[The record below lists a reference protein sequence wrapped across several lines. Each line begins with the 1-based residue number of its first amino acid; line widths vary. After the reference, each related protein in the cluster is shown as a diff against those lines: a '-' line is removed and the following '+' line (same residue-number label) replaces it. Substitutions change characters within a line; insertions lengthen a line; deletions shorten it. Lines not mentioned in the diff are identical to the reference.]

1 MERAK
6 YYASSVLIGRKS
18 KGCFF
23 GLNYVNRSKYY
34 LLRIHVVC
42 WQTWLIE
49 IYDDTSEKLLDS
61 FYVHQREENTPTI
74 ELRNSR
80 VYKHGYNYKFKNA
93 DISA

>member
-1 MERAK
+1 MER
-6 YYASSVLIGRKS
+6 YNFYASSVIIGRKS

-23 GLNYVNRSKYY
+23 GLNYVNKSKDY

-42 WQTWLIE
+42 WQTWLVE
-49 IYDDTSEKLLDS
+49 IYDNTSKKPIDS
-61 FYVHQREENTPTI
+61 FFVYQREEELPTI

-93 DISA
+93 FISA